1 MVEVGLLQPYSRPKE
16 LALLDGESHLS
27 VDDFSQRSSQSQ
39 VAVKSDCCGGCFCDT
54 DKAIRRDIVR
64 IMTPLRPPS
73 SSLEELVTHADLL
86 RAADQ
91 DFLVANFQL
100 FGLGED
106 IDFL

>member
-1 MVEVGLLQPYSRPKE
+1 MILVKGPARV
-16 LALLDGESHLS
+16 
-27 VDDFSQRSSQSQ
+27 RSPSK
-39 VAVKSDCCGGCFCDT
+39 VTVVVGCFCDT